1 MDINE
6 EMEQLLAEANGDQTE
21 RKRKLKRKQQEPG
34 PSYVPQLVAT
44 ENLLRD
50 QIEAAVLAETLID
63 EIKQMETKE
72 QSEASKLLTQC
83 ESLEKHSQ
91 VVDS

>member
-21 RKRKLKRKQQEPG
+21 RKRKQKRKQQESG
-34 PSYVPQLVAT
+34 PSYVTQLVAT

-50 QIEAAVLAETLID
+50 
-63 EIKQMETKE
+63 
-72 QSEASKLLTQC
+72 
-83 ESLEKHSQ
+83 
-91 VVDS
+91 

>member
-21 RKRKLKRKQQEPG
+21 RRRKQKRKQPEPG
-34 PSYVPQLVAT
+34 PSYVPQLVAP

-50 QIEAAVLAETLID
+50 
-63 EIKQMETKE
+63 
-72 QSEASKLLTQC
+72 
-83 ESLEKHSQ
+83 
-91 VVDS
+91 